1 LYLGLNR
8 DEKVISEA
16 LIALENYGTGMGTSA
31 AASGMTN
38 QHLEF
43 ETEFADLV
51 GKPSACLF
59 PTGYTANVGAVAGL
73 LGKNDVVVIDQLCH
87 ASIVDGAR
95 LCGATVRTFKHN
107 DVSDLEA
114 VLQSEVS
121 PYHTI
126 LVVLEGVYSM
136 GEGAAPVANI
146 VRMAKKYNALVLV
159 DEAHSFGF
167 YGKNGAGIC
176 ADQGVTAQADF
187 IMTTLSKALGSL
199 GGVVAASQEHVDLM
213 KSSSRAY
220 IFQATISPADMAA
233 ALTSLRRLRSDAA
246 LQENLWS
253 TTRYMRKQFEDAGY
267 DLGTGDGP
275 IVTPH
280 FSNKDKL
287 YAIVQGMY
295 KRGVQTSAVTYPI
308 VENGKGRLRFI
319 CSAAHTR
326 EDVDKTLAALI
337 AAEKEVDET
346 LDLIQSHTKNTNI
359 SQTDLEVWSTTFCN
373 YLKQFLSKKPNLTPN
388 LQLMF
393 TVSSDVEP
401 TIILIKE
408 GIISQSTEQNMEL
421 PFCSLI
427 VKNEEVISSLQTY
440 NIQGLLAA
448 ICNGVCTLKGQTEP
462 FIWFFARM
470 VALQK
475 NSKEFSNLKSTASE
489 EAIA

>member
-1 LYLGLNR
+1 
-8 DEKVISEA
+8 
-16 LIALENYGTGMGTSA
+16 MGTSA

-95 LCGATVRTFKHN
+95 LCGATIRTFQHN
-107 DVSDLEA
+107 NAADLEA
-114 VLQSEVS
+114 VLESEVS
-121 PYHTI
+121 PYRSI

-136 GEGAAPVANI
+136 GEGAAPVAKI
-146 VRMAKKYNALVLV
+146 VRTAKKYNALVLV

-167 YGKNGAGIC
+167 YGKDGAGIC
-176 ADQGVTAQADF
+176 ADQGVTEEADF

-199 GGVVAASQEHVDLM
+199 GGVVAASQEHVDLL

-220 IFQATISPADMAA
+220 IFQASVSPADMAA
-233 ALTSLRRLRSDAA
+233 ALTALRRLRSDDA
-246 LQENLWS
+246 LRARLWD

-280 FSNKDKL
+280 FSDKDKL

-319 CSAAHTR
+319 CSAAHTK

-337 AAEKEVDET
+337 EAEREVDKQLMTTRSET
-346 LDLIQSHTKNTNI
+346 FDTNI
-359 SQTDLEVWSTTFCN
+359 TSADLETWSVVFAD
-373 YLKQFLSKKPNLTPN
+373 YLKKMLATVTALTPN
-388 LQLMF
+388 LAIQVR
-393 TVSSDVEP
+393 VSAQTEPISIIIKDNNVLINEQRDDDV
-401 TIILIKE
+401 
-408 GIISQSTEQNMEL
+408 S
-421 PFCSLI
+421 FCSLEFTE
-427 VKNEEVISSLQTY
+427 KAAISALQTF
-440 NIQGLLAA
+440 NIQGLLDS
-448 ICNGVCTLKGQTEP
+448 ICKGTCILKGQIEP
-462 FIWFFARM
+462 FIWFVGRI
-470 VALQK
+470 VDYQKDSQAL
-475 NSKEFSNLKSTASE
+475 SE
-489 EAIA
+489 KHKKREAIA